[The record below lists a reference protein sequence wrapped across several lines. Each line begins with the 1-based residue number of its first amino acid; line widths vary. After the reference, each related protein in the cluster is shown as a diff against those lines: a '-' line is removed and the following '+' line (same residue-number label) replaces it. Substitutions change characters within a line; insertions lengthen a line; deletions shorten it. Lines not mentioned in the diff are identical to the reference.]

1 MKDVISWFVKGFGI
15 GAANVI
21 PGVSGG
27 TIALITGI
35 FERLIDSL
43 KSFNLKALKLLLKL
57 KLKEFA
63 EYTDLIFLVSVF
75 GGAVVS
81 IFTFAKL
88 LAYLFEYYPVY
99 VWAFFFGLILASV
112 YFVGKTVEKINISVI
127 ISFILGTTLAVWIS
141 LQNPAAENDNF
152 MYLILCGIIAVISM
166 ILPGLSGSFVLVLM
180 GNYQL
185 VMINSVNA
193 LDFHVL
199 LPVALGVVIGLPAFS
214 NILSWIYKK
223 YKNETVA
230 TLTGFIIGSLIIL
243 WPWKHEQFLYGNDGL
258 KILKANGEP
267 VISGYERYIPEQFN
281 TEVILVIAFAV
292 IGILV
297 VWVVE
302 HSAKRSK

>member
-1 MKDVISWFVKGFGI
+1 MKDILSWFIKGFGI

-35 FERLIDSL
+35 FERLIDAL
-43 KSFNLKALKLLLKL
+43 KSFDLKALKLILKL
-57 KLKEFA
+57 KFKEFA
-63 EYTDLIFLVSVF
+63 EYTDLVFLISVF

-88 LAYLFEYYPVY
+88 LAYLFEYYPVF

-112 YFVGKTVEKINISVI
+112 YFVGKTVEKINFPVI
-127 ISFILGTTLAVWIS
+127 AAFVVGTLIAVWIS

-152 MYLILCGIIAVISM
+152 FYLVLCGIIAIISM
-166 ILPGLSGSFVLVLM
+166 ILPGLSGSFILVLM

-185 VMINSVNA
+185 IMINSVNS

-214 NILSWIYKK
+214 NVLSWIYKK
-223 YKNETVA
+223 FKDQTTA
-230 TLTGFIIGSLIIL
+230 SLTGFILGSLFIL
-243 WPWKHEQFLYGNDGL
+243 WPWKQAQYLVGNDGL
-258 KILKANGEP
+258 KVLKANGEP
-267 VISGYERYIPEQFN
+267 VISSYVRFIPEHFN
-281 TEVILVIAFAV
+281 SEVILAVAFL
-292 IGILV
+292 ILGV
-297 VWVVE
+297 LSVWSVE
-302 HSAKRSK
+302 HSVKK

>member
-1 MKDVISWFVKGFGI
+1 MKDILSWFIKGFGI

-35 FERLIDSL
+35 FERLIDAL
-43 KSFNLKALKLLLKL
+43 KSFDLKALKLILKL
-57 KLKEFA
+57 KFKEFA
-63 EYTDLIFLVSVF
+63 EYTDLVFLISVF

-88 LAYLFEYYPVY
+88 LAYLFEYYPVF

-112 YFVGKTVEKINISVI
+112 YFVGKTVEKINFPVI
-127 ISFILGTTLAVWIS
+127 AAFVVGTLIAVWIS

-152 MYLILCGIIAVISM
+152 FYLVLCGVIAIISM
-166 ILPGLSGSFVLVLM
+166 ILPGLSGSFILVLM

-185 VMINSVNA
+185 IMINSVNS

-214 NILSWIYKK
+214 NVLSWIYKK
-223 YKNETVA
+223 FKDQTTA
-230 TLTGFIIGSLIIL
+230 SLTGFILGSLFIL
-243 WPWKHEQFLYGNDGL
+243 WPWKQAQYLVGNDGL
-258 KILKANGEP
+258 KVLKANGEP
-267 VISGYERYIPEQFN
+267 VISSYVRFIPEHFN
-281 TEVILVIAFAV
+281 SEVILAVAFL
-292 IGILV
+292 ILGV
-297 VWVVE
+297 LSVWSVE
-302 HSAKRSK
+302 HSVKK